1 MIVNPNQIR
10 AARALLD
17 WTVAQLGEK
26 VGVGATMISAI
37 ETSRSSGSKD
47 VLTAIIYAFQ
57 AAGVELTEDGGV
69 RPRQNRIENYRGPE
83 GFRAFFDEV
92 YKTAKEHYNPKISIT
107 SNNEADYERWLGAAF
122 DSMHMKRIAEL
133 KRENFRVLLRDQ
145 DTYLPCI
152 NYCDYKWVPS
162 EQFADVSLYI
172 YGDKVGF
179 VEFTEN
185 DVRVTVVDN
194 KAVTE
199 AIRKMFDLAWDKAL
213 LRPNI

>member
-17 WTVAQLGEK
+17 WTVAQLGER

-37 ETSRSSGSKD
+37 ETGRSSGSKD

-69 RPRQNRIENYRGPE
+69 RPRQSHIQSYKGSE
-83 GFRAFFDEV
+83 GFRAFFDDV
-92 YKTAKEHYNPKISIT
+92 YKVAKEHETPRISIT
-107 SNNEADYERWLGAAF
+107 SNNEADYERWLGTAF
-122 DSMHMKRIAEL
+122 DSMHMKRMSEL
-133 KRENFRVLLRDQ
+133 KCDNLRVLLRDQ
-145 DTYLPCI
+145 DTYLPCL

-172 YGDKVGF
+172 YGNKVGF

-213 LRPNI
+213 LRPNV